1 MIDFP
6 VTKFLQAE
14 PTRFKLLDF
23 HYPTCTHFWLVYF
36 NNPDKMQ
43 NSGRGADHFNFITR
57 TDRKSLHT
65 QIGLLVNKAKEV
77 TAAELHERSKR
88 LKNMLD
94 EEDKRYEEEFSNTV
108 KNRIDQDIKE
118 RKEHLHAIKEQVA
131 KQQKKFL
138 EEKHIQ
144 QVMLDCYEIREALR
158 HQDLVETKI
167 VQEEQILENQR
178 KKRRECQQDNY
189 WLELNRRRWAQ
200 FDCNQAEENQRRHQM
215 QQQVNHVLAV
225 QVAEHEEK
233 RKAALAERM
242 EDERLINSLLEE
254 IRLEEFEK
262 EHQAAPVDQLAYQDE
277 LLKEIERKRCA
288 RLAEWEAEK
297 ANHVAFCRET
307 QRLEAEALAN
317 IAQSKKD
324 LNRATLEYLAYLRRM
339 QSLELGIEK
348 MMDER
353 IADLYQLDMCT
364 KVNITERVRVKREA
378 AEKCHEI
385 LRKQIC
391 EDYERKI
398 RSDAE
403 LRENKMMENR
413 FVHPEVT
420 HEMIACR
427 QIQHKA
433 DLDAQIKE
441 MKRIQEEEEKRF
453 DSRLMAAV
461 DDPVLCKRLAKE
473 ILDNG
478 VDYLAPHPNWRVM
491 ACNPNKYIPRPPA
504 TEQDFNA
511 RVACASVDK
520 CPCPREA
527 RKHCGFMAILGKQD
541 VPPEG
546 AKNRVEAASIDPA
559 QKKSAFRNCRCKF
572 Y

>member
-1 MIDFP
+1 M
-6 VTKFLQAE
+6 QA
-14 PTRFKLLDF
+14 
-23 HYPTCTHFWLVYF
+23 
-36 NNPDKMQ
+36 
-43 NSGRGADHFNFITR
+43 SGRGADHFNFITR

-65 QIGLLVNKAKEV
+65 QIGKLVNKAKQV
-77 TAAELHERSKR
+77 AAAELQERSRR

-108 KNRIDQDIKE
+108 KTRIDQDIKE

-131 KQQKKFL
+131 KQHKKFL

-158 HQDLVETKI
+158 QQDLVETKI

-178 KKRRECQQDNY
+178 KKRRECQQDKY

-200 FDCNQAEENQRRHQM
+200 FDCNQAEENLRRHQM
-215 QQQVNHVLAV
+215 QEQVNHVLAV

-233 RKAALAERM
+233 RKAAMAERM
-242 EDERLINSLLEE
+242 EDERILNSLLEE

-262 EHQAAPVDQLAYQDE
+262 EHQPAPANQLAHQAE

-288 RLAEWEAEK
+288 RLADWESEK
-297 ANHVAFCRET
+297 NDHMAFCRET
-307 QRLEAEALAN
+307 QRLEAEALAK

-364 KVNITERVRVKREA
+364 KVNITERMRLKREA

-391 EDYERKI
+391 EDYERRI

-420 HEMIACR
+420 HEMIVCR

-441 MKRIQEEEEKRF
+441 MKRIQMEEEKRF

-461 DDPVLCKRLAKE
+461 DNPVVCKRLAKE
-473 ILDNG
+473 ILDSG
-478 VDYLAPHPNWRVM
+478 TDYLAPHPNWRVM
-491 ACNPNKYIPRPPA
+491 ACNPTKYIPRPPA

-511 RVACASVDK
+511 RVLGASVDK

-527 RKHCGFMAILGKQD
+527 RKHCSFMAELGTQD

-546 AKNRVEAASIDPA
+546 AKTHVEAKTFIPA
-559 QKKSAFRNCRCKF
+559 QNQKTSAFRNCRCKF

>member
-1 MIDFP
+1 
-6 VTKFLQAE
+6 V
-14 PTRFKLLDF
+14 
-23 HYPTCTHFWLVYF
+23 
-36 NNPDKMQ
+36 
-43 NSGRGADHFNFITR
+43 
-57 TDRKSLHT
+57 
-65 QIGLLVNKAKEV
+65 
-77 TAAELHERSKR
+77 
-88 LKNMLD
+88 
-94 EEDKRYEEEFSNTV
+94 
-108 KNRIDQDIKE
+108 
-118 RKEHLHAIKEQVA
+118 
-131 KQQKKFL
+131 
-138 EEKHIQ
+138 
-144 QVMLDCYEIREALR
+144 
-158 HQDLVETKI
+158 
-167 VQEEQILENQR
+167 
-178 KKRRECQQDNY
+178 
-189 WLELNRRRWAQ
+189 
-200 FDCNQAEENQRRHQM
+200 
-215 QQQVNHVLAV
+215 
-225 QVAEHEEK
+225 
-233 RKAALAERM
+233 
-242 EDERLINSLLEE
+242 
-254 IRLEEFEK
+254 
-262 EHQAAPVDQLAYQDE
+262 PVDQLAYQDE

>member
-1 MIDFP
+1 
-6 VTKFLQAE
+6 
-14 PTRFKLLDF
+14 
-23 HYPTCTHFWLVYF
+23 
-36 NNPDKMQ
+36 MQ
-43 NSGRGADHFNFITR
+43 TSGRGADHFNFITR

-65 QIGLLVNKAKEV
+65 QIGMLVNKAKQV
-77 TAAELHERSKR
+77 AAAELQERSRR
-88 LKNMLD
+88 LKIMLD

-108 KNRIDQDIKE
+108 KTRIDQDIKE

-158 HQDLVETKI
+158 QQDLVETKI

-178 KKRRECQQDNY
+178 KKQRECQQDNY

-200 FDCNQAEENQRRHQM
+200 FDCNQAEENLRRHQM
-215 QQQVNHVLAV
+215 QEQVNHVLAV

-233 RKAALAERM
+233 RKATMAERM
-242 EDERLINSLLEE
+242 EDERLLNSLLEE
-254 IRLEEFEK
+254 IRLEAFEK
-262 EHQAAPVDQLAYQDE
+262 EHQPASVDQLAYQND
-277 LLKEIERKRCA
+277 LLKEIERKKCA
-288 RLAEWEAEK
+288 RLTEWEVDK
-297 ANHVAFCRET
+297 ADHMAFCRET
-307 QRLEAEALAN
+307 QRLQAEGLAK
-317 IAQSKKD
+317 IAQSKKN
-324 LNRATLEYLAYLRRM
+324 LNRATLEYLAYLHRM

-364 KVNITERVRVKREA
+364 KVNITERIRLKREA
-378 AEKCHEI
+378 AEKCHKI

-391 EDYERKI
+391 EDFERRI

-403 LRENKMMENR
+403 LREDKILENR

-420 HEMIACR
+420 HEMIVCR

-441 MKRIQEEEEKRF
+441 MKRIQVEEEKLF

-461 DDPVLCKRLAKE
+461 DNPVLCKRLAKK

-478 VDYLAPHPNWRVM
+478 IDYLAPHPNWRII

-504 TEQDFNA
+504 TDHDFNA
-511 RVACASVDK
+511 RVVGASVDK
-520 CPCPREA
+520 CPCPKEA
-527 RKHCGFMAILGKQD
+527 KKHCGFMAELAKQD

-546 AKNRVEAASIDPA
+546 AKNHVEAAMFDPA
-559 QKKSAFRNCRCKF
+559 QKPQKSAFRNCHCKF

>member
-391 EDYERKI
+391 EDYERKLTHSGTDIKQQHYRRI
-398 RSDAE
+398 RRTARVLGRIPE
-403 LRENKMMENR
+403 LGR
-413 FVHPEVT
+413 VVIHL
-420 HEMIACR
+420 HQCR
-427 QIQHKA
+427 QMCKRHLHKA
-433 DLDAQIKE
+433 H
-441 MKRIQEEEEKRF
+441 R
-453 DSRLMAAV
+453 
-461 DDPVLCKRLAKE
+461 
-473 ILDNG
+473 
-478 VDYLAPHPNWRVM
+478 
-491 ACNPNKYIPRPPA
+491 
-504 TEQDFNA
+504 
-511 RVACASVDK
+511 
-520 CPCPREA
+520 
-527 RKHCGFMAILGKQD
+527 
-541 VPPEG
+541 
-546 AKNRVEAASIDPA
+546 
-559 QKKSAFRNCRCKF
+559 
-572 Y
+572 

>member
-1 MIDFP
+1 
-6 VTKFLQAE
+6 
-14 PTRFKLLDF
+14 
-23 HYPTCTHFWLVYF
+23 
-36 NNPDKMQ
+36 MQ

-65 QIGLLVNKAKEV
+65 QIGLLVTKAKQV
-77 TAAELHERSKR
+77 AAAELQERSQR
-88 LKNMLD
+88 LKKMLD

-108 KNRIDQDIKE
+108 KTRIDQDIKE

-158 HQDLVETKI
+158 QQDLVETKI

-178 KKRRECQQDNY
+178 KKRRECQQDQY

-200 FDCNQAEENQRRHQM
+200 FDCNQAEENLRRHQM
-215 QQQVNHVLAV
+215 QKQVNHVLAI

-233 RKAALAERM
+233 RKEAEAER
-242 EDERLINSLLEE
+242 DEEERVLNALLEE

-262 EHQAAPVDQLAYQDE
+262 EHQPAPVDQLAYQAE

-288 RLAEWEAEK
+288 RLAEWEADR
-297 ANHVAFCRET
+297 ADHLAFCRET
-307 QRLEAEALAN
+307 ERLEAEARAR

-353 IADLYQLDMCT
+353 TADLYQLDMCT

-378 AEKCHEI
+378 AEKCYDA
-385 LRKQIC
+385 LRKQVC
-391 EDYERKI
+391 EDYERRI

-420 HEMIACR
+420 HQMIVCR
-427 QIQHKA
+427 QIRYKA
-433 DLDAQIKE
+433 DLDAQITE
-441 MKRIQEEEEKRF
+441 MKRIQAEEEKRF

-461 DDPVLCKRLAKE
+461 DNPIACKRLAKE
-473 ILDNG
+473 ILEKG
-478 VDYLAPHPNWRVM
+478 IDYLAPHPNWRVM
-491 ACNPNKYIPRPPA
+491 ACNPNKYILRPPT
-504 TEQDFNA
+504 TEQEYNA
-511 RVACASVDK
+511 RVAGASVDK

-527 RKHCGFMAILGKQD
+527 RKHCGFMTDLGRLD

-546 AKNRVEAASIDPA
+546 AKTQVEQGAIEPA
-559 QKKSAFRNCRCKF
+559 QKPQKPAFRNCHCKF

>member
-1 MIDFP
+1 
-6 VTKFLQAE
+6 
-14 PTRFKLLDF
+14 
-23 HYPTCTHFWLVYF
+23 
-36 NNPDKMQ
+36 MQ

-57 TDRKSLHT
+57 TDRRSLHT
-65 QIGLLVNKAKEV
+65 QIGLLVAKAKQV
-77 TAAELHERSKR
+77 TAAELQERSRR
-88 LKNMLD
+88 LKSMLD
-94 EEDKRYEEEFSNTV
+94 AEDKRYEEEFSNTV

-131 KQQKKFL
+131 KQQKQFL

-158 HQDLVETKI
+158 QQDLVETKI

-178 KKRRECQQDNY
+178 RKRRECQQEQH

-200 FDCNQAEENQRRHQM
+200 FDCNQAEENRRRHQM
-215 QQQVNHVLAV
+215 QQQVNHVLGV
-225 QVAEHEEK
+225 QVAEHEER
-233 RKAALAERM
+233 RKEAAAEKN
-242 EDERLINSLLEE
+242 EEERVLNALLEE

-262 EHQAAPVDQLAYQDE
+262 EHQPAPADQLAYQAE

-288 RLAEWEAEK
+288 RLAEWEADKVE
-297 ANHVAFCRET
+297 HMAFCRET
-307 QRLEAEALAN
+307 ARLEAEARAR
-317 IAQSKKD
+317 IAQSKAE

-339 QSLELGIEK
+339 QSLELGIGK

-353 IADLYQLDMCT
+353 TADLYQLDMCT
-364 KVNITERVRVKREA
+364 KVSISERVRVKREA
-378 AEKCHEI
+378 AEKCYEI
-385 LRKQIC
+385 LRKQVC
-391 EDYERKI
+391 EDYERRI
-398 RSDAE
+398 RADAE

-420 HEMIACR
+420 HQMIVCR
-427 QIQHKA
+427 QIRYKA

-441 MKRIQEEEEKRF
+441 MKRIQAEEDKRF
-453 DSRLMAAV
+453 ESRLMAAV
-461 DDPVLCKRLAKE
+461 DNPEVCRRLAKE
-473 ILDNG
+473 ILEKG

-491 ACNPNKYIPRPPA
+491 ACNPSKYVPRPPA
-504 TEQDFNA
+504 TQEEFNA
-511 RVACASVDK
+511 RVAQASVDK

-527 RKHCGFMAILGKQD
+527 RKHCGFMAEVGRLD

-546 AKNRVEAASIDPA
+546 AKAPVEKPA
-559 QKKSAFRNCRCKF
+559 VEPVRKPLKPGLKGCRCKF

>member
-1 MIDFP
+1 
-6 VTKFLQAE
+6 
-14 PTRFKLLDF
+14 
-23 HYPTCTHFWLVYF
+23 
-36 NNPDKMQ
+36 MQ

-65 QIGLLVNKAKEV
+65 QIGLLVAKAKQV
-77 TAAELHERSKR
+77 TASELQERSRR
-88 LKNMLD
+88 LKSMLD
-94 EEDKRYEEEFSNTV
+94 AEDKRYEEEFSNTV

-131 KQQKKFL
+131 KQQKQFL

-158 HQDLVETKI
+158 QRDLVETKI

-178 KKRRECQQDNY
+178 RKRRECQQEQQ

-200 FDCNQAEENQRRHQM
+200 FDCNQAEENRRRHQM

-225 QVAEHEEK
+225 QVAEHEER
-233 RKAALAERM
+233 RKEEEAEKN
-242 EDERLINSLLEE
+242 EEERVLNALLEE
-254 IRLEEFEK
+254 IRLEEFDK
-262 EHQAAPVDQLAYQDE
+262 EHQPAPVDQLAYQAE

-288 RLAEWEAEK
+288 RLAEWEADK
-297 ANHVAFCRET
+297 AEHIAFCRET
-307 QRLEAEALAN
+307 ARLEEEARAR
-317 IAQSKKD
+317 IAQSKKE

-339 QSLELGIEK
+339 QSLELGIGK

-364 KVNITERVRVKREA
+364 KVSISERVRVKREA
-378 AEKCHEI
+378 AEKCYEI
-385 LRKQIC
+385 LRKQVC
-391 EDYERKI
+391 EDYERRI
-398 RSDAE
+398 RADAE
-403 LRENKMMENR
+403 LRENKMLENR

-420 HEMIACR
+420 HQMIVCR
-427 QIQHKA
+427 QIRYKA

-441 MKRIQEEEEKRF
+441 MKRIQAEEDKRF
-453 DSRLMAAV
+453 ESRLMAAV
-461 DDPVLCKRLAKE
+461 DNPDVCRRLAKE
-473 ILDNG
+473 ILEKG
-478 VDYLAPHPNWRVM
+478 IDYLAPHPNWRVM
-491 ACNPNKYIPRPPA
+491 ACNPNKYVPKPP
-504 TEQDFNA
+504 TTQEEFSA
-511 RVACASVDK
+511 RMAQASVDK

-527 RKHCGFMAILGKQD
+527 RKHCGFMAEVGRLD

-546 AKNRVEAASIDPA
+546 AKSPVEKPVVEPVL
-559 QKKSAFRNCRCKF
+559 KPLKPGLTGCRCKF